1 MKPTVGVFGLSGC
14 WGEQIVILNC
24 EDDLLKIVGAVDIV
38 DFLGAS
44 SENDRDRP
52 LDIAF
57 VEGSVAGRAQET
69 ALRRIR
75 ERTDTLVACGSC
87 ACFGG
92 ISAMEGP
99 LTRTQMAEVVYGA
112 DRPHYDL
119 SPHRPLGDIVKVD
132 VAIPGCPMEKEEFL
146 RAVAS
151 LLNGD
156 VPEHARYP
164 VCADCKL
171 REQDCL
177 LVSGGI
183 PCAGPV
189 TAAGCG
195 ARCPGYNVPCIGC
208 RGPVEE
214 ANIASMQQILAKT
227 GVAEGDLWRRL
238 RTFAQPAVEAE
249 SSGVHLAHP
258 ERRP

>member
-1 MKPTVGVFGLSGC
+1 MKPRVGVFGLSGC

-24 EDDLLKIVGAVDIV
+24 EDELLAIAEAVTFV

-44 SENDRDRP
+44 SVNDRDAP
-52 LDIAF
+52 LDVAF
-57 VEGSVAGRAQET
+57 VEGSIAGPAQEA

-75 ERTDTLVACGSC
+75 ERAGILVACGSC

-92 ISAMEGP
+92 ISAMDAV
-99 LTRTQMAEVVYGA
+99 MARKDMADMVYGPGT
-112 DRPHYDL
+112 DGYEIGR
-119 SPHRPLGDIVKVD
+119 HRPLSDVVKVD

-146 RAVAS
+146 RAVAL

-156 VPEHARYP
+156 VPEALATP
-164 VCADCKL
+164 VCADCKR

-177 LVSGGI
+177 LVSRGI

-189 TAAGCG
+189 TSSGCG

-208 RGPVEE
+208 RGPVAD
-214 ANIASMQQILAKT
+214 ANFASMRHILTQA
-227 GVAEGDLWRRL
+227 GVTEDAVLRRL
-238 RTFAQPAVEAE
+238 RTFAAPAVSEETVNA
-249 SSGVHLAHP
+249 
-258 ERRP
+258 R